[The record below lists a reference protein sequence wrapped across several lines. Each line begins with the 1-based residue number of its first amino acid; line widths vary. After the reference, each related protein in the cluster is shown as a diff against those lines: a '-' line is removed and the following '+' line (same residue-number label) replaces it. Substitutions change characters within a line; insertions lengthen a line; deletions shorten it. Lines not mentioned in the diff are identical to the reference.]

1 MSLKMAAQNTQ
12 IHGLIPCA
20 AATGRRIMAEV
31 SMPAVTG
38 KTRRTANVV
47 SKEATMK
54 NAIRPSTN
62 P

>member
-1 MSLKMAAQNTQ
+1 MSLKTAAQNTQ

-20 AATGRRIMAEV
+20 AATGRRMIAEV

-47 SKEATMK
+47 SNEAAMK
-54 NAIRPSTN
+54 NAMRP
-62 P
+62 